1 MRNTVI
7 VCEVI
12 AINITI
18 ANLFAIIANRFDIL
32 GLGWIAGCLIVVTSA
47 VAVCAMGRKM
57 GWIWYIQ
64 RVGCLFTISVLLSIA
79 IFEALIRQLIAEMES
94 MEFATVDCQSNSC
107 TRALCGEI
115 SAEGRGEAKGD
126 MVE

>member
-7 VCEVI
+7 ACEVI

-79 IFEALIRQLIAEMES
+79 IFEVLIRQLIAEKES
-94 MEFATVDCQSNSC
+94 IEFATVDCQSNSC

-115 SAEGRGEAKGD
+115 SAEGRDEAKGD
-126 MVE
+126 MLE

>member
-1 MRNTVI
+1 MKKKIMKCTPISPMRNTVI
-7 VCEVI
+7 FCEVI

-32 GLGWIAGCLIVVTSA
+32 GLGWIAGCLIVMTSA

-79 IFEALIRQLIAEMES
+79 IFEALIRQLIAEM
-94 MEFATVDCQSNSC
+94 
-107 TRALCGEI
+107 
-115 SAEGRGEAKGD
+115 
-126 MVE
+126 